1 MKKLSWPATRFRRV
15 TANAV
20 VLAMAFV
27 AAAACD
33 DSTGPG
39 AVTGVEVVV
48 LPVGTSVTDVARGS
62 TLQLLAAPHDA
73 NDQFVDIPVTWSSSD
88 AAKATVDADGTVTI
102 GTGAAAGGDVT
113 ITATAG
119 GQSGTFDINVQAP
132 VATVTV
138 APATATIRQE
148 GTVDLDETLVD
159 VLGATVSG
167 RTVTWTSSNTAF
179 ATVNSSGV
187 VSGVADGVVT
197 ITATVDNGEVA
208 DVAGTATVTVAGAP
222 LVATVTVSGNSFG
235 GNGQTI
241 QMTFES
247 NAASGTEITGTTAT
261 WSSSAT
267 SVATVDPATGLV
279 TLVSEGTANIVATVD
294 NGIGTNVQGSLTVRS
309 APVLVSGVG
318 QPSGTI
324 ASGTSRYWA
333 LIVPAGG
340 AGISVT
346 TDDGT
351 TGDGDLFLLVANTN
365 PPTPAAGGFGTIPPI
380 LCGTPNGCFS
390 GASGNAE
397 SRSRTGANALAAGTY
412 PIAYHAWTNGTS
424 FTEDVTGVT
433 LTATITP

>member
-33 DSTGPG
+33 ESTGPG
-39 AVTGVEVVV
+39 AVTGVEIVV
-48 LPVGTSVTDVARGS
+48 LPVGTPTTDLVRGTS
-62 TLQLLAAPHDA
+62 LQLLAAPHDA
-73 NDQFVDIPVTWSSSD
+73 NDQFVDVPVTFTSSD
-88 AAKATVDADGTVTI
+88 PAKATVDADGTVTI

-113 ITATAG
+113 ITATG
-119 GQSGTFDINVQAP
+119 GGASGTFDLNVQHP

-138 APATATIRQE
+138 TPPTSNIRQE
-148 GTVDLDETLVD
+148 GTVALDAALVD
-159 VLGATVSG
+159 AVGATVT
-167 RTVTWTSSNTAF
+167 RTVTWTSSNAAV
-179 ATVNSSGV
+179 ATVDASGV
-187 VSGVADGVVT
+187 VAGVADGTVT
-197 ITATVDNGEVA
+197 ITATADNTG
-208 DVAGTATVTVAGAP
+208 DVPDISNTATVTVAGAP
-222 LVATVTVSGNSFG
+222 LVASVTVSGNSFG

-241 QMTFES
+241 QMTHES

-397 SRSRTGANALAAGTY
+397 SMSRTGANALAAGTY